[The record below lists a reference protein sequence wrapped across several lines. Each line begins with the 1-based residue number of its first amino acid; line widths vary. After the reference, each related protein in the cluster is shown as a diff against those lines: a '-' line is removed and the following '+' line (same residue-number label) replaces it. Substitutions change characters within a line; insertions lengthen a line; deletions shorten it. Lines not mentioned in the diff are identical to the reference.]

1 MARKDQALTADVYGE
16 QYSTAQLQDIRR
28 RLAKRANNSLR
39 DLSRNSSPITGE
51 VYNTYGA
58 AVDALDY
65 LKARNRRYFS
75 ESLNLTENRTALKA
89 EIQRLQYFLTRPSS
103 TSKGQRAIEEKR
115 VETFEKQGIHFATNK
130 EFYDF
135 LKSDVFHGLSIS
147 GLSSETVR
155 DEYDAARVREEGDHD
170 KVVARM
176 EKALQAFRAPKDSA
190 EHVEAT
196 IKNLRYFLN
205 KKDE

>member
-1 MARKDQALTADVYGE
+1 MARKDKVLTADVYGE
-16 QYSTAQLQDIRR
+16 QYSTEQLQDIRR
-28 RLAKRANNSLR
+28 KLAKRANNSLR

-51 VYNTYGA
+51 AYNSYGA

-75 ESLNLTENRTALKA
+75 ESLTLTENRTALKA
-89 EIQRLQYFLTRPSS
+89 EIRRLQYFLTRPSS
-103 TSKGQRAIEEKR
+103 TSKGQRVIEEKR

-135 LKSDVFHGLSIS
+135 LSSDVFHGLSIS

-155 DEYDAARVREEGDHD
+155 DEYDTARVREKGDHD

-176 EKALQAFRAPKDSA
+176 EKALQAFRAPKDSS
-190 EHVEAT
+190 ENVEAT